1 VSPAE
6 SKGEWDICKLVSIV
20 PGAKEFQPLSHSDCP
35 LVKHSEAG
43 ARKEFAGRLVV
54 TRVGPPSATM
64 PRAGHRG
71 KANAMANNNY
81 HKDRIANHQLHP
93 ETLMMGYGYAP
104 CLSEGALKPPI
115 FLTSTF
121 VFENAQQGKDFFDLT
136 SGRRQP
142 RPGEKAGLVYS
153 RFNNPNLE
161 ILEDRLAIWDQAE
174 RSAVFASGMAAIFTT
189 LFAFLRPGDT
199 VLHSR
204 PLYGGTETL
213 LTNQMT
219 SFGIIAFD
227 FTNGTD
233 VASMR
238 VAAEAACAKGR
249 VGLIF
254 VETPA
259 NPTNGLVDLAACATM
274 ADELGKRQGLRPPV
288 VADNTLLGPMFQTP
302 LKHGADLSLCSLTKY
317 VGGHSDLVGGSIS
330 GNADLVKRVLS
341 WRSSIGTQLDPNS
354 CWMLMRSLETLEI
367 RMSRSNENA
376 RMVAEYLADHPKVS
390 KVHYLGFLEDM
401 REKAVFERQCSAPGS
416 TFAFDVSGGER
427 EAFALLDNLQIMK
440 LAVSLGG
447 TETLISHPASMT
459 HSGVA
464 AGLREEI
471 GLTDALIRISVGIE
485 NVEDLISDLAQ
496 ALEYV

>member
-1 VSPAE
+1 MEDS
-6 SKGEWDICKLVSIV
+6 
-20 PGAKEFQPLSHSDCP
+20 
-35 LVKHSEAG
+35 
-43 ARKEFAGRLVV
+43 
-54 TRVGPPSATM
+54 
-64 PRAGHRG
+64 
-71 KANAMANNNY
+71 Y
-81 HKDRIANHQLHP
+81 HKDRIANRRLHP

-104 CLSEGALKPPI
+104 GLSEGALKPPI

-142 RPGEKAGLVYS
+142 RPGEKSGLVYS

-174 RSAVFASGMAAIFTT
+174 RSAVFASGMAAISTT

-199 VLHSR
+199 VLYSR

-213 LTNQMT
+213 LNNQMGA
-219 SFGIIAFD
+219 FGITAFGFPD
-227 FTNGTD
+227 GTD
-233 VASMR
+233 VADMR
-238 VAAEAACAKGR
+238 RTAEAARAKGR
-249 VGLIF
+249 VGLIL

-259 NPTNGLVDLAACATM
+259 NPTNGLVDLAACAAI
-274 ADELGKRQGLRPPV
+274 ADDIAKAQGHRPPV
-288 VADNTLLGPMFQTP
+288 VVDNTLLGPMFQTP
-302 LKHGADLSLCSLTKY
+302 LQCGADIALYSLTKY
-317 VGGHSDLVGGSIS
+317 VGGHSDLVGGAIS
-330 GNADLVKRVLS
+330 GEASLIKQVLS
-341 WRSSIGTQLDPNS
+341 WRSFLGTQLDPNS

-367 RMSRSNENA
+367 RMTRANDNA
-376 RMVAEYLADHPKVS
+376 RLVAEYLAGHPKIAR
-390 KVHYLGFLEDM
+390 VHYLGFLEDGDP
-401 REKAVFERQCSAPGS
+401 RKIVYDRQCTAPGS
-416 TFAFDVSGGER
+416 TFAFDVKGGEK
-427 EAFALLDNLQIMK
+427 EAFALLDSLQIMK

-464 AGLREEI
+464 RELREEI

-496 ALEYV
+496 GLEHV

>member
-1 VSPAE
+1 
-6 SKGEWDICKLVSIV
+6 L
-20 PGAKEFQPLSHSDCP
+20 
-35 LVKHSEAG
+35 
-43 ARKEFAGRLVV
+43 
-54 TRVGPPSATM
+54 
-64 PRAGHRG
+64 
-71 KANAMANNNY
+71 ANDNY
-81 HKDRIANHQLHP
+81 HKDRIANRRLHP

-104 CLSEGALKPPI
+104 GLSEGSLKPPI

-174 RSAVFASGMAAIFTT
+174 RSAVFASGMAAISTT
-189 LFAFLRPGDT
+189 LFAFLRPGGT

-213 LTNQMT
+213 LKNQMG
-219 SFGIIAFD
+219 SFGVTAFGFSD
-227 FTNGTD
+227 GTNM
-233 VASMR
+233 ASMR
-238 VAAEAACAKGR
+238 TMAEAARAKGR
-249 VGLIF
+249 VELILA
-254 VETPA
+254 ETPA
-259 NPTNGLVDLAACATM
+259 NPTNGLVDLEACAAI
-274 ADELGKRQGLRPPV
+274 ADELGKRQGHRPPV
-288 VADNTLLGPMFQTP
+288 VVDNTMLGPIFQVP

-330 GNADLVKRVLS
+330 GNADLVKQVMS

-354 CWMLMRSLETLEI
+354 CWMLMRSLETLDV

-376 RMVAEYLADHPKVS
+376 GVVADYLTSHPKVA
-390 KVHYLGFLEDM
+390 KVHYLGFLKES
-401 REKAVFERQCSAPGS
+401 REKEVFERQCTAPGS
-416 TFAFDVSGGER
+416 TFAFDVTGGEK
-427 EAFALLDNLQIMK
+427 EAFALLDHLQVMK

-464 AGLREEI
+464 SELREEI

-496 ALEYV
+496 AFEYV

>member
-1 VSPAE
+1 LAE
-6 SKGEWDICKLVSIV
+6 DSY
-20 PGAKEFQPLSHSDCP
+20 
-35 LVKHSEAG
+35 
-43 ARKEFAGRLVV
+43 
-54 TRVGPPSATM
+54 
-64 PRAGHRG
+64 HR
-71 KANAMANNNY
+71 
-81 HKDRIANHQLHP
+81 DRIANRRLHP

-104 CLSEGALKPPI
+104 GLSEGSLKPPI

-121 VFENAQQGKDFFDLT
+121 VFESAQQGKDFFDLT

-142 RPGEKAGLVYS
+142 RPGEKSGLVYS

-174 RSAVFASGMAAIFTT
+174 RSAVFASGMAAIATT
-189 LFAFLRPGDT
+189 LFAFLRGGDT

-213 LTNQMT
+213 LKNQMGA
-219 SFGIIAFD
+219 FGVTPFGFPDGINIAE
-227 FTNGTD
+227 
-233 VASMR
+233 MR
-238 VAAEAACAKGR
+238 KTAETALAKGR
-249 VGLIF
+249 VGVIL

-259 NPTNGLVDLAACATM
+259 NPTNGLVDLAACASI
-274 ADELGKRQGLRPPV
+274 ADELEKSQGHRPPV
-288 VADNTLLGPMFQTP
+288 VVDNTMLGPMFQTP
-302 LKHGADLSLCSLTKY
+302 LKCGADISLCSLTKF

-330 GNADLVKRVLS
+330 GDASLVKRVIG

-367 RMSRSNENA
+367 RTTRSNENA
-376 RMVAEYLADHPKVS
+376 RFIAEYLAAHPKIA
-390 KVHYLGFLEDM
+390 KVHYLGFLKEGDP
-401 REKAVFERQCSAPGS
+401 RKTIFDRQCSAPGS
-416 TFAFDVSGGER
+416 TFAFDVKGGQQ
-427 EAFALLDNLQIMK
+427 EAFALLDHLQIMK

-464 AGLREEI
+464 RELREEI
-471 GLTDALIRISVGIE
+471 GLTDALIRISIGVE

-496 ALEYV
+496 ALEHV

>member
-1 VSPAE
+1 M
-6 SKGEWDICKLVSIV
+6 
-20 PGAKEFQPLSHSDCP
+20 
-35 LVKHSEAG
+35 AG
-43 ARKEFAGRLVV
+43 D
-54 TRVGPPSATM
+54 
-64 PRAGHRG
+64 
-71 KANAMANNNY
+71 NY
-81 HKDRIANHQLHP
+81 HKDRIANRRLHP
-93 ETLMMGYGYAP
+93 ETMMMSYGYAP
-104 CLSEGALKPPI
+104 GLSEGALKPPI

-142 RPGEKAGLVYS
+142 RPGEKSGLVYS

-174 RSAVFASGMAAIFTT
+174 RSAVFASGMAAISTT

-213 LTNQMT
+213 LKNQMGA
-219 SFGIIAFD
+219 FGITAFG
-227 FTNGTD
+227 FTDGID
-233 VASMR
+233 VTGMR
-238 VAAEAACAKGR
+238 TTAEAARAKGR
-249 VGLIF
+249 VGLIL

-259 NPTNGLVDLAACATM
+259 NPTNGLVDLRACAM
-274 ADELGKRQGLRPPV
+274 IADELEKLQGFRPPV
-288 VADNTLLGPMFQTP
+288 VVDNTMLGPIFQVP
-302 LKHGADLSLCSLTKY
+302 LKHGADISLCSLTKY
-317 VGGHSDLVGGSIS
+317 IGGHSDLVGGSIS
-330 GNADLVKRVLS
+330 GKADLVKQVMS
-341 WRSSIGTQLDPNS
+341 WRSSIGTQPDPNS
-354 CWMLMRSLETLEI
+354 CWMLMRSLETLDI

-376 RMVAEYLADHPKVS
+376 AVVADYLANHPKVA
-390 KVHYLGFLEDM
+390 KVHYLGFLKDS
-401 REKAVFERQCSAPGS
+401 RQKTVFERQCTAPGS
-416 TFAFDVSGGER
+416 TFSFDVKGGEK
-427 EAFALLDNLQIMK
+427 EAFALLDHLQIMK

-464 AGLREEI
+464 RELREEI

-496 ALEYV
+496 ALDQV